1 MCAALIR
8 NAGPNYPNPLQL
20 AGGQPCVLHR
30 WELPDDHPARMDGAM
45 GDLLVLGADDR
56 LVLRQ

>member
-1 MCAALIR
+1 MLGRIIQTRGNLPVASRVCFI
-8 NAGPNYPNPLQL
+8 
-20 AGGQPCVLHR
+20 

>member
-1 MCAALIR
+1 
-8 NAGPNYPNPLQL
+8 
-20 AGGQPCVLHR
+20 VLHR